1 MKAECGRSDRF
12 ARGNK
17 GGHQDRNQ
25 ARGKIDAQHQGF
37 TIQKKVPLP
46 GMSIL
51 SLERGD
57 KMNYH
62 P

>member
-1 MKAECGRSDRF
+1 MKAERGRSDRN

-25 ARGKIDAQHQGF
+25 ARGEIEAQHQGF
-37 TIQKKVPLP
+37 TIQKKVPLLS
-46 GMSIL
+46 MSIL

-57 KMNYH
+57 TIK
-62 P
+62 